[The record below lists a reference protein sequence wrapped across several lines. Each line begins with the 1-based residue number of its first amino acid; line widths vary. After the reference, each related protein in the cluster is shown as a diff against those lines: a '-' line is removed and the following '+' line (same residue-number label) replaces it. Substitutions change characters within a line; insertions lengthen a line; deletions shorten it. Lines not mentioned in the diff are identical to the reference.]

1 MKLKNK
7 KVKLTLI
14 GLLTG
19 AILVPAIVTPI
30 AYTYSS
36 KNNKDNPYMFNGVKY
51 NNYSDLISHVNK
63 NTEQKEVVQDHEYKW
78 SIGNSL
84 SDKKYF
90 NSSELLLKDSLS
102 NIKTYDAYTS
112 IKYNDINNSKG
123 AFNEIDSKIV
133 SQMELT
139 EENSNKNID
148 SVELFQGRNDS
159 KFKTEEQAKKSYL
172 SVHDIYN
179 FNGINFRNKTDLEH
193 YIDQQDNPSMTNQ
206 DYFTIR
212 NPKKVNGSSSLPI
225 SRTNLATIDV
235 TSEKR
240 FENDNYISIRN
251 YVRDNANTYVS
262 IKKNNNQSGYYYYDI
277 NDSSNIANINTRV
290 SEKDI
295 NYTKIE
301 SNQGKS
307 TYVVD
312 VSKDDDHNLNGPYLY
327 DRGGNILSSTEKK
340 LWKKID
346 DGGNREAGTSVLAPF
361 VKDFISLMINDKE
374 EIPLNS
380 QYFVSKEDMIFYFT
394 EIKGSND
401 LLSGNSLNKQ
411 WFEIISFIKTLY
423 PKLYENII
431 KSYSRL
437 KETKRWNSFYKLPII
452 FKLIID
458 GLIGEEAKNDII
470 FKVKKFFTNL
480 TLKIDK
486 NLSTLNAITKKNGL
500 DILKNERNSKEFFS
514 LTNIFGFNNNS
525 YDLSSNI
532 DAILNNIVE
541 FYPNMIFVML
551 IQNVAM
557 SNNFLGIESLEPFI
571 EILKKNSSVFGI
583 NFQNEFKNKNL
594 ISVLYTIFSSKN
606 PKNILKLFSNYLGKD
621 FSLNDLYEFLFNVF
635 FENSYTYY
643 SIDQYFQQKIIKN
656 YPFNY
661 YGSTRYINSNDK
673 NERIM
678 KFENEYKI
686 PWLNYFSLY
695 GMLSKKS
702 IISIFDIYKTYIIDK
717 IIYNNPFLDTQY
729 LQKFSSIDQILDDLK
744 KTLSDFDFL
753 FNKYSKNYY
762 ENYKEM
768 ISKLQISGMIINSKS
783 KSERLYNV
791 LNNIFD
797 DLAPIDN
804 ILIAR
809 EISNKNLFKK
819 INLSFDK
826 YDIENILNVTNDII
840 NNPLIGLVLSFSGGS
855 GKAIEAALVIIDAF
869 IPKPESYS
877 YEYNT
882 GADDGRFVWDG
893 GLNLKMFYGAIN
905 ISEKNIDDMK
915 FIDPILI
922 QQPYSSSYYYYDGKK
937 YVDFSELKRDAIDNF
952 IKNPDTLELSDD
964 VKKIYGF
971 DLPNSV
977 STNQNN
983 LNGNSIEE
991 LTDKIIIDLQQKDK
1005 NSVYYNSEIYKFSN
1019 GYSPDL
1025 NAIIK
1030 NKKQEILSQILPT
1043 KIVML
1048 PNLDVNGFPIFNKKE
1063 YESSGN
1069 DGSLNEFI
1077 LPGLYWNPLINSIET
1092 NGDYLK
1098 NKYIIINPNEKING
1112 NFESNNLKT
1121 EDEVISEITKIF
1133 MKSFNVSKKTVIKQD
1148 ALNTNSFNSLA
1159 NKFDKYKVYQVND
1172 KLLGT
1177 KYFLNESDA
1186 LNYYYSINNMSM
1198 HQTTK
1203 DKYIYIFNNMQFN
1216 SKDELY
1222 KYIKNNAMEVK

>member
-63 NTEQKEVVQDHEYKW
+63 NTEQKEVIQDHEYKW

-235 TSEKR
+235 DSEER

-277 NDSSNIANINTRV
+277 NDSTNIANINTRV

-312 VSKDDDHNLNGPYLY
+312 VDKDDSHNLDGPYLY
-327 DRGGNILSSTEKK
+327 DGGGNILSSNDKSQ
-340 LWKKID
+340 WKKVSID
-346 DGGNREAGTSVLAPF
+346 GPSQAKVSLTPYVES
-361 VKDFISLMINDKE
+361 FISTLLNEDE
-374 EIPLNS
+374 AIPDDSDYYSN
-380 QYFVSKEDMIFYFT
+380 KDDMIFYFT

-401 LLSGNSLNKQ
+401 ALSGISLNKQ
-411 WFEIISFIKTLY
+411 WLEIITFIKKSY
-423 PKLYENII
+423 PKLYENIMN
-431 KSYSRL
+431 SYSKL
-437 KETKRWNSFYKLPII
+437 KKTKRWNSFYKLPVLFRMII
-452 FKLIID
+452 Q
-458 GLIGEEAKNDII
+458 GLILEEANNDII
-470 FKVKKFFTNL
+470 FATKKFFTSL
-480 TLKIDK
+480 TLRVDRALDIV
-486 NLSTLNAITKKNGL
+486 NTITLKDGL
-500 DILKNERNSKEFFS
+500 DILENENSSKDKFS

-541 FYPNMIFVML
+541 FYPNMILVML
-551 IQNVAM
+551 VQNMAL
-557 SNNFLGIESLEPFI
+557 SNSYLGINTITPFI
-571 EILKKNSSVFGI
+571 DKIKANVKIFGI
-583 NFQNEFKNKNL
+583 NLNKQFENINAVDNIYYL
-594 ISVLYTIFSSKN
+594 FSSYD
-606 PKNILKLFSNYLGKD
+606 PKIVFNKFKTYIDKKFTIENISDTF
-621 FSLNDLYEFLFNVF
+621 FNLF
-635 FENSYTYY
+635 FENGFYRYNSISYLKKLF
-643 SIDQYFQQKIIKN
+643 DEN
-656 YPFNY
+656 
-661 YGSTRYINSNDK
+661 INSNFIPGK
-673 NERIM
+673 E
-678 KFENEYKI
+678 FENLYKI
-686 PWLNYFSLY
+686 PYLQNFWLYDFLMN
-695 GMLSKKS
+695 SKS
-702 IISIFDIYKTYIIDK
+702 VNITDIFKVFIIDK
-717 IIYNNPFLDTQY
+717 IIIKANIPTNLIKNLSSLDSILIYLSNNVYDY
-729 LQKFSSIDQILDDLK
+729 RI
-744 KTLSDFDFL
+744 L
-753 FNKYSKNYY
+753 FNKYSINYIDDYSSLIFNLQSLSTLFLMKN
-762 ENYKEM
+762 
-768 ISKLQISGMIINSKS
+768 GIINISPTI
-783 KSERLYNV
+783 ERIY
-791 LNNIFD
+791 
-797 DLAPIDN
+797 DN
-804 ILIAR
+804 FVNPR
-809 EISNKNLFKK
+809 KK
-819 INLSFDK
+819 INIILSN
-826 YDIENILNVTNDII
+826 YDGFFSEYKKWNLEFQA
-840 NNPLIGLVLSFSGGS
+840 GLYNFISSFSSFAKSKGFATVLNGLGILGS
-855 GKAIEAALVIIDAF
+855 AINLVIIFVDAF
-869 IPKPESYS
+869 IPKIKYYG
-877 YEYNT
+877 YEFAT
-882 GADDGRFVWDG
+882 GSDNAKFMWDG
-893 GLNLKMFYGAIN
+893 GKEEQILFGLVNTSSMG
-905 ISEKNIDDMK
+905 IDQMK

-922 QQPYSSSYYYYDGKK
+922 QQPYSSSFYYFNGTK
-937 YVDFSELKRDAIDNF
+937 YNDFDDLKRDAIDDF
-952 IKNPDTLELSDD
+952 INNPNTLELSKD
-964 VKKIYGF
+964 VKKVYGF
-971 DLPNSV
+971 ELPNNVSV
-977 STNQNN
+977 DKNS
-983 LNGNSIEE
+983 LVGNSVEE
-991 LTDKIIIDLQQKDK
+991 LTDKIILDIQSNDK
-1005 NSVYYNSEIYKFSN
+1005 QSIYYNNEIYKFSN
-1019 GYSPDL
+1019 GFSSDL

-1030 NKKQEILSQILPT
+1030 YEKNKILAEILPS

-1048 PNLDVNGFPIFNKKE
+1048 PNLDVNGFPVFNKKE

-1069 DGSLNEFI
+1069 DGSLNEFV
-1077 LPGLYWNPLINSIET
+1077 LPGVYWNPLISSVET
-1092 NGDYLK
+1092 NKNYLN

-1112 NFESNNLKT
+1112 VEKSVKSKT
-1121 EDEVISEITKIF
+1121 EDEIISEITSTF
-1133 MKSFNVSKKTVIKQD
+1133 MKSFNVNKKTVIKQD
-1148 ALNTNSFNSLA
+1148 TLNTNSFNSLT
-1159 NKFDKYKVYQVND
+1159 NKYEKYKVYQVND
-1172 KLLGT
+1172 TLLGT

-1186 LNYYYSINNMSM
+1186 LNYYYNINNMVM
-1198 HQTTK
+1198 HQITK

-1222 KYIKNNAMEVK
+1222 QYVKNNAVEVK

>member
-63 NTEQKEVVQDHEYKW
+63 NTEQKEVIQDHEYKW

-139 EENSNKNID
+139 EENSNKSID

-312 VSKDDDHNLNGPYLY
+312 VSKDDDHNLDGPYLY
-327 DRGGNILSSTEKK
+327 DGGGNILSSNDKSQ
-340 LWKKID
+340 WKKVSID
-346 DGGNREAGTSVLAPF
+346 GPSQAKVSLTPYVES
-361 VKDFISLMINDKE
+361 FISTLLNEDE
-374 EIPLNS
+374 AIPEDSN
-380 QYFVSKEDMIFYFT
+380 YYPNKDDMIFYFT

-401 LLSGNSLNKQ
+401 ALSGNTLNKQ
-411 WFEIISFIKTLY
+411 WLEIITFIKKSY
-423 PKLYENII
+423 PKLYENIMN
-431 KSYSRL
+431 SYSKL
-437 KETKRWNSFYKLPII
+437 KKTKRWNSFYKLPVLFRMII
-452 FKLIID
+452 Q
-458 GLIGEEAKNDII
+458 GLILEEANNDII
-470 FKVKKFFTNL
+470 FATKKFFTSL
-480 TLKIDK
+480 TLRVDRALDIV
-486 NLSTLNAITKKNGL
+486 NTITLKDGL
-500 DILKNERNSKEFFS
+500 DILENKNSSKDKFS

-541 FYPNMIFVML
+541 FYPNMILVML
-551 IQNVAM
+551 VQNMAL
-557 SNNFLGIESLEPFI
+557 SNSYLGINTITPFI
-571 EILKKNSSVFGI
+571 DKIKANVKLFGI
-583 NFQNEFKNKNL
+583 NLNKQFENINAVDNIYYLFSSYDPKIVFNKFKTYIDKKFTIENISDTFFNLFFKNSFYRYNSTTYLKD
-594 ISVLYTIFSSKN
+594 IFS
-606 PKNILKLFSNYLGKD
+606 D
-621 FSLNDLYEFLFNVF
+621 DLDINK
-635 FENSYTYY
+635 YTP
-643 SIDQYFQQKIIKN
+643 S
-656 YPFNY
+656 
-661 YGSTRYINSNDK
+661 
-673 NERIM
+673 
-678 KFENEYKI
+678 KFETLFKI
-686 PWLNYFSLY
+686 PFFANRWLYNFAKRVSNLN
-695 GMLSKKS
+695 
-702 IISIFDIYKTYIIDK
+702 IIDIYKTFIIDK
-717 IIYNNPFLDTQY
+717 IIEEVNFSKELIEKLGSLDEIIDY
-729 LQKFSSIDQILDDLK
+729 LSKNILNYK
-744 KTLSDFDFL
+744 IL
-753 FNKYSKNYY
+753 FNKYT
-762 ENYKEM
+762 
-768 ISKLQISGMIINSKS
+768 L
-783 KSERLYNV
+783 LYFEKYSS
-791 LNNIFD
+791 LIF
-797 DLAPIDN
+797 
-804 ILIAR
+804 
-809 EISNKNLFKK
+809 EFQ
-819 INLSFDK
+819 
-826 YDIENILNVTNDII
+826 
-840 NNPLIGLVLSFSGGS
+840 VLSTYVVIRLGIAAFQSLIEAIYQDIVNVFYKLKYELNQNSDFFKELGVVLDYASDVISIIDGLS
-855 GKAIEAALVIIDAF
+855 DVLDNPALKALSAFLGPYGVAIEIALFVIKAF
-869 IPKPESYS
+869 IPETTYYG
-877 YEYNT
+877 YEFATGSDNT
-882 GADDGRFVWDG
+882 KFMWDG
-893 GLNLKMFYGAIN
+893 GKSTKIFYGLLEV
-905 ISEKNIDDMK
+905 SGVGVDQMK
-915 FIDPILI
+915 FVDPILI
-922 QQPYSSSYYYYDGKK
+922 QQPYSSSFYYFNGIK
-937 YVDFSELKRDAIDNF
+937 YNDFDDLKRDAIDDF
-952 IKNPDTLELSDD
+952 INNPNTLELSKD
-964 VKKIYGF
+964 VKKVYGF
-971 DLPNSV
+971 ELPNNVSV
-977 STNQNN
+977 DQNN
-983 LNGNSIEE
+983 LVGNSIEE
-991 LTDKIIIDLQQKDK
+991 LTDKIVLDIQSNDK
-1005 NSVYYNSEIYKFSN
+1005 QSIYYNSEIYKFSN
-1019 GYSPDL
+1019 GFSSDL

-1030 NKKQEILSQILPT
+1030 HEKNKILAEILPS

-1048 PNLDVNGFPIFNKKE
+1048 PNLDVNGFPVFNKKE

-1069 DGSLNEFI
+1069 DGSLNEFV
-1077 LPGLYWNPLINSIET
+1077 LPGVYWNPLISSVET
-1092 NGDYLK
+1092 NKNYLN

-1112 NFESNNLKT
+1112 VEKSVKSKT
-1121 EDEVISEITKIF
+1121 EDEIISEITSTF
-1133 MKSFNVSKKTVIKQD
+1133 MKSFNVNKKTVIKQD
-1148 ALNTNSFNSLA
+1148 ALNTNSFNSLT
-1159 NKFDKYKVYQVND
+1159 NKYEKYKVYQVND
-1172 KLLGT
+1172 TLLGT

-1186 LNYYYSINNMSM
+1186 LNYYYNINNMSM
-1198 HQTTK
+1198 HQITK
-1203 DKYIYIFNNMQFN
+1203 DKYIYIFNNMKFN

-1222 KYIKNNAMEVK
+1222 QYVKNNAVEVK